1 MNGITYF
8 KLMSP
13 KYGDDKTKGCALTG
27 AEVDANFNFLR
38 GYDIESI
45 ELVGQSGIEFK
56 RVNGDT
62 KIIDLMDEEV
72 RENVQRLNDEVAEL
86 QSEVAIVQE
95 TTESNTHAIEN
106 QEQRV
111 SLLEETTSSL
121 VTASTDYQQRIS
133 DLERLVREQREDIER
148 LENKVFELEENERHL
163 DQRIKNVR
171 ADAGDLSHKF
181 LFRSYSAF
189 PSAPRSW
196 ILLTAKSR
204 TALIASRMKMST
216 AKISREVSNTLSR
229 NE

>member
-72 RENVQRLNDEVAEL
+72 RENVQRLNSEVAEL
-86 QSEVAIVQE
+86 QSEVATVQE

-106 QEQRV
+106 QTQRV

-121 VTASTDYQQRIS
+121 VSASTDYQQRIS

-163 DQRIKNVR
+163 DQRIKNVVARMLVGDPETVDFIKAKTGDDYDTIMPKWGENVVFR
-171 ADAGDLSHKF
+171 APLD
-181 LFRSYSAF
+181 
-189 PSAPRSW
+189 
-196 ILLTAKSR
+196 
-204 TALIASRMKMST
+204 
-216 AKISREVSNTLSR
+216 
-229 NE
+229 